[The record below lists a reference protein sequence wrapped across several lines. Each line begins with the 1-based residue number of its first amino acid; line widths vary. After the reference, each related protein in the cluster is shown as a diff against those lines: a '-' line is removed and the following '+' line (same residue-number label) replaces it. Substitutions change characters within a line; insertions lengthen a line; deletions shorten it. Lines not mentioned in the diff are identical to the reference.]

1 MGLVI
6 LLLAAILV
14 TLLGAWP
21 ILFGLMALAIAGW
34 LIYLALLV
42 IQGIPT
48 IYTTNYH
55 DFFKVLVVVRQNH
68 AGRCSS
74 LDFPFLLWDV
84 NWRSTAK
91 VTLLKQTTQK
101 GT

>member
-34 LIYLALLV
+34 LIYLVLLV
-42 IQGIPT
+42 IQGIPASLQSTPQT
-48 IYTTNYH
+48 IRISLKSWSWF
-55 DFFKVLVVVRQNH
+55 DRIMLAVVLV
-68 AGRCSS
+68 SIS
-74 LDFPFLLWDV
+74 LFCYGMLIGALPL
-84 NWRSTAK
+84 R
-91 VTLLKQTTQK
+91 
-101 GT
+101 

>member
-34 LIYLALLV
+34 LIYLVLLV
-42 IQGIPT
+42 IQGIGSGYPA
-48 IYTTNYH
+48 YT
-55 DFFKVLVVVRQNH
+55 
-68 AGRCSS
+68 
-74 LDFPFLLWDV
+74 
-84 NWRSTAK
+84 
-91 VTLLKQTTQK
+91 
-101 GT
+101 